1 MSSTVEDHVLGRIAD
16 APIKRLPTPHFY
28 IEGAFPDDFYQD
40 LLANLPGDE
49 DFTCL
54 GDTGRVPKGAYPD
67 RFVFLPK
74 PDDIDRL
81 PDAKRAFWHELAGWL
96 YGERFFHGMVQKFAQ
111 AAATRFA
118 GKLDKVQLTSEVLV
132 VRDRTNY
139 SIGPHTDA
147 PHRFLS
153 MLFYCPP
160 DASNEHLGTSLYV
173 PLDRQFTCKG
183 GPHYDFDKFVK
194 VDTMPYR
201 PNSLFCFLR
210 TDTSFHGVEP
220 IADQNIAR
228 DIILYD
234 VRIAN
239 PSVLQTPAQ
248 AATDAPALTS

>member
-1 MSSTVEDHVLGRIAD
+1 MSSGVEEHVLARIAE
-16 APIKRLPTPHFY
+16 APTKRLPMPHFY
-28 IEGAFPDDFYQD
+28 VENIFPDDYYRD
-40 LLANLPGDE
+40 LLANLPSDE

-67 RFVFLPK
+67 RFVFLPR
-74 PDDIDRL
+74 PDKIETL
-81 PDAKRAFWHELAGWL
+81 PAGKQEFWRDLGKWM
-96 YGERFFHGMVQKFAQ
+96 YGQRFFHGMVTKFAQ
-111 AAATRFA
+111 SAATRF
-118 GKLDKVQLTSEVLV
+118 GDKLEKIDMAPEVLV

-160 DASNEHLGTSLYV
+160 DTSHENLGTSIYMPRDL
-173 PLDRQFTCKG
+173 RFTCEG
-183 GPHYDFDKFVK
+183 GPHYGFEKFIN

-201 PNSLFCFLR
+201 PNSVFCFVR

-220 IADQNIAR
+220 ITAENVSR

-234 VRIAN
+234 IRVIN
-239 PSVLQTPAQ
+239 VDILKSTDQKDQ
-248 AATDAPALTS
+248 ATVAAS

>member
-1 MSSTVEDHVLGRIAD
+1 MSSTVEDHVLSRIAE
-16 APIKRLPTPHFY
+16 APIQRLPTPHFY
-28 IEGAFPDDFYQD
+28 LEGVFPDDYYRA
-40 LLANLPGDE
+40 LLANMPGDE
-49 DFTCL
+49 DYTCL
-54 GDTGRVPKGAYPD
+54 GDTGRVPKGAYRE
-67 RFVFLPK
+67 RFVFIPTSE
-74 PDDIDRL
+74 DIDRL
-81 PDAKRAFWHELAGWL
+81 PEEKRDFWRDFSKWL
-96 YGERFFHGMVQKFAQ
+96 YGERFFRTMVGKFSQ

-118 GKLDKVQLTSEVLV
+118 GKLDKIKLTSEILV

-160 DASNEHLGTSLYV
+160 DASREHLGTSLYM
-173 PLDRQFTCKG
+173 PIDRGFTCEG

-220 IADQNIAR
+220 IADENVAR

-239 PSVLQTPAQ
+239 PSALKP
-248 AATDAPALTS
+248 TDQDEKVPAL